1 MVYGMENYIKILAV
15 AIVLVFAGCKD
26 WLDVTPAGQATES
39 DLFSTG
45 DGYRS
50 VLNGL
55 YKSMGKPELYGRNW
69 SYGMLD
75 CMAQLYN
82 LDKIVN
88 NGDGA
93 ALMKDPELAGRIVEA
108 VVKALPGVPVTAK
121 FRRGWDLGHCNC
133 VEFAQTL
140 EQAGGGLRQQQ
151 RYPHGRRPHPPPA
164 RKARTDAGL
173 AGAYHDEVGSGLLFQ
188 VLKRCGSCR
197 SAHSSA
203 MRWPTCSSHLLRCCC

>member
-82 LDKIVN
+82 LESGSFNDEMCK
-88 NGDGA
+88 A
-93 ALMKDPELAGRIVEA
+93 AAKYEYTNTQVSSSIESAWGIAYNIIANANDLLQNIENASNDIFAEGEMERKMITGEA
-108 VVKALPGVPVTAK
+108 YACRALIH
-121 FRRGWDLGHCNC
+121 LNC
-133 VEFAQTL
+133 YV
-140 EQAGGGLRQQQ
+140 
-151 RYPHGRRPHPPPA
+151 
-164 RKARTDAGL
+164 
-173 AGAYHDEVGSGLLFQ
+173 
-188 VLKRCGSCR
+188 C
-197 SAHSSA
+197 
-203 MRWPTCSSHLLRCCC
+203 LLRLP

>member
-1 MVYGMENYIKILAV
+1 M
-15 AIVLVFAGCKD
+15 VFAGCKD

-82 LDKIVN
+82 LESGSFNDEMCKT
-88 NGDGA
+88 A
-93 ALMKDPELAGRIVEA
+93 AKYEYTNTQVSSSIESAWGIAYNIIANANDLLQNIENASNDIFAGRRNGKE
-108 VVKALPGVPVTAK
+108 
-121 FRRGWDLGHCNC
+121 DD
-133 VEFAQTL
+133 
-140 EQAGGGLRQQQ
+140 
-151 RYPHGRRPHPPPA
+151 HGR
-164 RKARTDAGL
+164 GVCL
-173 AGAYHDEVGSGLLFQ
+173 SGLDSFLNCY
-188 VLKRCGSCR
+188 VC
-197 SAHSSA
+197 
-203 MRWPTCSSHLLRCCC
+203 LLRLP

>member
-82 LDKIVN
+82 LESGSFNDEMCK
-88 NGDGA
+88 A
-93 ALMKDPELAGRIVEA
+93 A
-108 VVKALPGVPVTAK
+108 AK
-121 FRRGWDLGHCNC
+121 YEYTSIFKYRECVGNC
-133 VEFAQTL
+133 L
-140 EQAGGGLRQQQ
+140 
-151 RYPHGRRPHPPPA
+151 
-164 RKARTDAGL
+164 
-173 AGAYHDEVGSGLLFQ
+173 
-188 VLKRCGSCR
+188 
-197 SAHSSA
+197 
-203 MRWPTCSSHLLRCCC
+203 